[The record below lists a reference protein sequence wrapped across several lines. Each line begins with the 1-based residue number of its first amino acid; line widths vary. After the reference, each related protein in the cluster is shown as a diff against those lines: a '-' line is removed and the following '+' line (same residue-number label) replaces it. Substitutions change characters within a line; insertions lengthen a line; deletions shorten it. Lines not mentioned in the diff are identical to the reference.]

1 VVFKLRELSIALS
14 PLLLAIL
21 TIFKFFVSNV
31 AKGKPEI
38 LCVSRKIGCGF

>member
-1 VVFKLRELSIALS
+1 MQIESEAM
-14 PLLLAIL
+14 LLLRAVL